1 MTRRQFG
8 FTMFGALGAMLGQ
21 EAHAKK
27 PATADLRRQLSEVY
41 PYIVPNT
48 WVRAVDYKGIT
59 YRKISNDVYAV
70 LVRDLHGTVQSISH
84 SEKEQFGKSDKDLFK
99 LAEENLILA
108 WEKQHFT
115 AGFGVGFDGV
125 RFGGAEG
132 SWLAPSVLLSKRFY
146 ELATKHLKTNDVL
159 VAIPNQERLI
169 AFPNDNRSAS
179 SLQLA
184 DLVRKGFA
192 THPKPVTKTILRLRP
207 KRPPEAIDFTWLA

>member
-1 MTRRQFG
+1 
-8 FTMFGALGAMLGQ
+8 MLGQ
-21 EAHAKK
+21 QVQARSKSSPE
-27 PATADLRRQLSEVY
+27 LRPKLSEIY
-41 PYIVPNT
+41 PYIVPDS

-70 LVRDLHGTVQSISH
+70 LVRDLHGVVQSVSN
-84 SEKEQFGKSDKDLFK
+84 SEKERFGKSDKELIR
-99 LAEENLILA
+99 LAEENLVLA
-108 WEKQHFT
+108 WQNQQFT

-132 SWLAPSVLLSKRFY
+132 SWLAPGVLLCRRFY
-146 ELATKHLKTNDVL
+146 ELAIEHLKTDDIL

-179 SLQLA
+179 SLHLA

-192 THPKPVTKTILRLRP
+192 SHPKPVTKSILRLRP
-207 KRPPEAIDFTWLA
+207 GRPPVAIDFTWLA